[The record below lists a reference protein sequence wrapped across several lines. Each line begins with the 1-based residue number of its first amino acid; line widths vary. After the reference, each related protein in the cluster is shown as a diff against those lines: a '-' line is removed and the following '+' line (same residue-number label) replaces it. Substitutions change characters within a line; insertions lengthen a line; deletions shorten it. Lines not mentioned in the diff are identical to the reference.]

1 MNLNLRKRLQN
12 IKLVAGL
19 ANFLKD
25 PGLDS
30 VFAVAGSL
38 QDSPLAEK
46 MESHLM
52 ANARFQAMVDEG
64 WRPKPIDLND
74 LQKLPQGSLG
84 RSYADQLLSQ
94 GIDPDALIDPT
105 PVTSSKEFIVHR
117 LKETH
122 DIVHVLTG
130 FGIDGVSELG
140 LKGFN
145 LAQNRSPLAVM
156 LIFGGMLNALQDDE
170 PLGPLLQALSQGF
183 QMGLDADLVIAHKLE
198 EDWERPLV
206 QWREELRLP
215 DPNAS

>member
-140 LKGFN
+140 LQGFN